1 MLTPITC
8 LKEIVSAVPDTPRQF
23 QIDKEELM
31 GIDPTKAIA
40 ARTFAGVLLKSDDD
54 SRTDGELCKFIEVFY
69 EGGVHIT
76 TVLTDELKELLF
88 RLPKEGVSKE
98 DSKQMSKPKNLQ
110 PYNEPKKLPE
120 YNRTDVNSWN

>member
-8 LKEIVSAVPDTPRQF
+8 LKEIVSAVPDTLRQF
-23 QIDKEELM
+23 QIDEEELM

-69 EGGVHIT
+69 EGGVNIT
-76 TVLTDELKELLF
+76 TLMSEELKKQLF
-88 RLPKEGVSKE
+88 KDVKAA
-98 DSKQMSKPKNLQ
+98 DKPQEPDTAN
-110 PYNEPKKLPE
+110 PYNPF
-120 YNRTDVNSWN
+120 NRRKGDINSWN